1 MNTRSIFLI
10 FLVHSLSSS
19 CFSQTSS
26 KKGIEA
32 IQGRRFSNQ
41 SVVKASIDFKSDSV
55 AFFYEGSGCFGPQF
69 GLAYYK
75 VMEDTIY
82 LTSPN
87 DEELKSY
94 ARMDSSHLVHK
105 ILKGRNKKG
114 DDPYLSFSLREAKF
128 QNSKWLILNDTTIL
142 MLPEGPVRHYYMDDP
157 DAVMEDRKRDAEVS
171 KKLWESGR
179 IE

>member
-1 MNTRSIFLI
+1 MNKQSIFLI
-10 FLVHSLSSS
+10 FLVHSVFSS

-26 KKGIEA
+26 DKGIET
-32 IQGRRFSNQ
+32 IQGKRFSNQ
-41 SVVKASIDFKSDSV
+41 SIVKASIDFISDSV
-55 AFFYEGSGCFGPQF
+55 ALFYEASGCFGPQF

-75 VMEDTIY
+75 VTEDTIY

-94 ARMDSSHLVHK
+94 AKIDSSHLVHK
-105 ILKGRNKKG
+105 ILRGRNKKS

-128 QNSKWLILNDTTIL
+128 KDSKWLILNDTTIL

-157 DAVMEDRKRDAEVS
+157 EEVKKDRNRDEEIS
-171 KKLWESGR
+171 KKLWELGR